1 MLQVEQ
7 ETLEGCSPDVSG
19 LTRERISNYSP
30 RLMIVSFYRQN
41 SAYRFTRIFQS
52 YQWTNEMS
60 SARSKNI
67 FLTPNTIGNSLAAI
81 HLMDMLNQDIIPVIE
96 KHRLLSIFN
105 SISIGFKKI
114 SKIEDVSF
122 RYAILNMW
130 KEKQFTVVDSQNWD
144 PKVKTYFKNIVNA
157 HVKKYYESNAGI
169 SKDS

>member
-1 MLQVEQ
+1 
-7 ETLEGCSPDVSG
+7 
-19 LTRERISNYSP
+19 
-30 RLMIVSFYRQN
+30 
-41 SAYRFTRIFQS
+41 
-52 YQWTNEMS
+52 MS

-81 HLMDMLNQDIIPVIE
+81 HLMDMLNQDIIPVVE

-105 SISIGFKKI
+105 SISIAFKKI

-157 HVKKYYESNAGI
+157 HVKKYYESNTGV

>member
-1 MLQVEQ
+1 
-7 ETLEGCSPDVSG
+7 
-19 LTRERISNYSP
+19 
-30 RLMIVSFYRQN
+30 MIVSFYRQN

-52 YQWTNEMS
+52 YQWANEMS

-144 PKVKTYFKNIVNA
+144 PKLIYS
-157 HVKKYYESNAGI
+157 H
-169 SKDS
+169 D